1 MKLPQLFALV
11 SLLALISLAS
21 LSAAPMTSI
30 TYPAAAGPG
39 QAKHLVFL
47 TGDEEYRSEET
58 APMLAK
64 LLSSK
69 HGFNTT
75 VLFSINKESGDIDPN
90 TPDNIPGIAA
100 ASSADYLVLLLR
112 FRELPDDAM
121 QHVVNHF
128 KAGKP
133 ALAIRTSTHAF
144 AYTTNRESKFAKWDW
159 QSASWPGGFGQQIV
173 GDTWVRHHGDHGS
186 ESTRGII
193 NPDFASHP
201 LLKGVSSIWGPT
213 DVYGIDKLPPNT
225 TILVRGE
232 VVAGMKPED
241 PPTKGP
247 KNDPLQPLI
256 WLRDYQY
263 EDGKPG
269 RIIGS
274 TIGAAVDFE
283 NQGLRRFFVNS
294 AYWATGLE
302 SQITDS
308 LNADP
313 VGDFKPSPFGFNKF
327 RKGTKVDDLRK

>member
-1 MKLPQLFALV
+1 
-11 SLLALISLAS
+11 
-21 LSAAPMTSI
+21 
-30 TYPAAAGPG
+30 
-39 QAKHLVFL
+39 
-47 TGDEEYRSEET
+47 
-58 APMLAK
+58 
-64 LLSSK
+64 
-69 HGFNTT
+69 
-75 VLFSINKESGDIDPN
+75 
-90 TPDNIPGIAA
+90 
-100 ASSADYLVLLLR
+100 
-112 FRELPDDAM
+112 M

-241 PPTKGP
+241 PPTTGP

-283 NQGLRRFFVNS
+283 NPGLRRFFVNS

-313 VGDFKPSPFGFNKF
+313 VGDYKPSPFGFNQF

>member
-1 MKLPQLFALV
+1 MLRRLA
-11 SLLALISLAS
+11 LLALLCTAPSH
-21 LSAAPMTSI
+21 AADPWLHFEGTD
-30 TYPAAAGPG
+30 GPG
-39 QAKHLVFL
+39 KGKHVVFL

-75 VLFSINKESGDIDPN
+75 VLFSINKESGEIDPN

-173 GDTWVRHHGDHGS
+173 GDTWVRHHGDHGA

-201 LLKGVSSIWGPT
+201 LLKGVSAIWGPT

-283 NQGLRRFFVNS
+283 NPGLRRFFVNS

-313 VGDFKPSPFGFNKF
+313 VGDYKPSPFGFNKF

>member
-1 MKLPQLFALV
+1 
-11 SLLALISLAS
+11 
-21 LSAAPMTSI
+21 
-30 TYPAAAGPG
+30 
-39 QAKHLVFL
+39 
-47 TGDEEYRSEET
+47 
-58 APMLAK
+58 
-64 LLSSK
+64 
-69 HGFNTT
+69 
-75 VLFSINKESGDIDPN
+75 
-90 TPDNIPGIAA
+90 
-100 ASSADYLVLLLR
+100 
-112 FRELPDDAM
+112 
-121 QHVVNHF
+121 
-128 KAGKP
+128 
-133 ALAIRTSTHAF
+133 
-144 AYTTNRESKFAKWDW
+144 
-159 QSASWPGGFGQQIV
+159 
-173 GDTWVRHHGDHGS
+173 
-186 ESTRGII
+186 
-193 NPDFASHP
+193 
-201 LLKGVSSIWGPT
+201 
-213 DVYGIDKLPPNT
+213 
-225 TILVRGE
+225 
-232 VVAGMKPED
+232 MKPED